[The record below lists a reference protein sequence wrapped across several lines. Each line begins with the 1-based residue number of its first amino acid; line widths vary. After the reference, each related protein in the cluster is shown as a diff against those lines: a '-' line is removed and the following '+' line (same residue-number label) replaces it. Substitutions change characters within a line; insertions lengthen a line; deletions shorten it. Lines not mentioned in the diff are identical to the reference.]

1 MKRLPLAIL
10 ALLLAIG
17 LATLTPPTAAAKN
30 PATEPAGA
38 YPDSTPGVGPVRNE
52 DWFVKVWNE
61 RRKLFSDK
69 KSEQQHA
76 LVFLGDS
83 ITQGWSEDFRGEFK
97 NTNLKLANRGISGDI
112 TRGVLARLDD
122 DVIALD
128 PQAVVLLIGTNDL
141 DVGLSP
147 EQIAGNVK
155 LILDRLTSHN
165 SNTPII
171 LCKVMPSS
179 ATKKRSAENITELN
193 DRVADIARNFKQVT
207 ILDTYT
213 LFANAKGDAKPEE
226 FPDLLH
232 PNDIGYDK
240 WHNALI
246 PLFATLGLTETDPDT
261 FQPEP
266 GFELLFNGHDLTGW
280 GYRKT
285 SDEERAS
292 IEKWRSSDKKMP
304 PYPIVETPVAF
315 DGESASADGRF
326 RAIAGRLVATTP
338 PEGRCVQQIN
348 TTRDF
353 PNDFTLKLD
362 FRATPNADSGVFIRG
377 RQLQCRDYLLA
388 GPYKDLKKYKPQDW
402 NELEIV
408 VKGNEA
414 HCTCNGEVLEAA
426 YKIPDTGPIGLEGD
440 RGQMEYRRIR
450 LRHD

>member
-1 MKRLPLAIL
+1 MKRLSPAFC
-10 ALLLAIG
+10 LLLLSLYLPAH
-17 LATLTPPTAAAKN
+17 PPRVALAKN
-30 PATEPAGA
+30 PAAESSPL
-38 YPDSTPGVGPVRNE
+38 YPDSTPGAGPVRNE
-52 DWFVKVWNE
+52 DWFVKVWHE
-61 RRKLFSDK
+61 RRDLFAK
-69 KSEQQHA
+69 EKAEQQHA
-76 LVFLGDS
+76 VVFLGDS
-83 ITQGWSEDFRGEFK
+83 ITQGWSEDFRGRFK
-97 NTNLKLANRGISGDI
+97 NTNQKLANRGLSGDI

-122 DVIALD
+122 DVLALD
-128 PQAVVLLIGTNDL
+128 PQAVILLIGTNDL
-141 DVGLSP
+141 DVGLTP
-147 EQIAGNVK
+147 EQIAANVK
-155 LILDRLTSHN
+155 LIFDQITAHN
-165 SNTPII
+165 ASTPII

-179 ATKKRSAENITELN
+179 AIMRRPADKIKEIN
-193 DRVADIARNFKQVT
+193 DRVADIAANFKQVT

-213 LFANAKGDAKPEE
+213 LFANAEGDAKKAE

-240 WHNALI
+240 WHNALV
-246 PLFATLGLTETDPDT
+246 PLLATLGLLETEPDN

-285 SDEERAS
+285 SDEERTN
-292 IEKWRSSDKKMP
+292 IEKWRAADKKMP
-304 PYPIVETPVAF
+304 PYPVVETPVTF

-326 RAIAGRLVATTP
+326 RAINGRLVATTP
-338 PEGRCVQQIN
+338 NTGRCVQQIN

-353 PNDFTLKLD
+353 PNDFTLRLD

-377 RQLQCRDYLLA
+377 RQLQCRDYALA
-388 GPYKDLKKYKPQDW
+388 GPYKDLKKYKSQAW

-440 RGQMEYRRIR
+440 RGQMDYRHIR
-450 LRHD
+450 LRKD

>member
-1 MKRLPLAIL
+1 MQNRPFSAF

-17 LATLTPPTAAAKN
+17 LVTLAQPRAVAKNPTAA
-30 PATEPAGA
+30 PAATYPA
-38 YPDSTPGVGPVRNE
+38 STPGAGPVRNE
-52 DWFVKVWNE
+52 DWFVKVWHE
-61 RRKLFSDK
+61 RRDLFAK
-69 KSEQQHA
+69 EKTEQQHA

-83 ITQGWSEDFRGEFK
+83 ITQGWSEDFRGRFK
-97 NTNLKLANRGISGDI
+97 NTNLKLANRGLSGDI
-112 TRGVLARLDD
+112 TRGILARLDD
-122 DVIALD
+122 DVLALD

-147 EQIAGNVK
+147 EDIAGNVK
-155 LILDRLTSHN
+155 LILDRLAAHN
-165 SNTPII
+165 PKMPII

-179 ATKKRSAENITELN
+179 ATEKRSAESITDLN

-240 WHNALI
+240 WHNALV
-246 PLFATLGLTETDPDT
+246 PLFATLGFIETDPDT

-266 GFELLFNGHDLTGW
+266 GFESLFNGHDLTGW

-285 SDEERAS
+285 SDEERAN
-292 IEKWRSSDKKMP
+292 IEHWRASDKKMP
-304 PYPIVETPVAF
+304 AYPIVETPVEF
-315 DGESASADGRF
+315 EGESASADGRF
-326 RAIAGRLVATTP
+326 RAINGRLVAITP
-338 PEGRCVQQIN
+338 TEGRCVQQIN

-353 PNDFTLKLD
+353 PNDFTLRLD

-377 RQLQCRDYLLA
+377 HQLQCRDYALA
-388 GPYKDLKKYKPQDW
+388 GPYKDLKNYKAQDW
-402 NELEIV
+402 NELVIT

-426 YKIPDTGPIGLEGD
+426 LKVPDTGPIGVEGD
-440 RGQMEYRRIR
+440 RGQMEYRRFR